1 MSNYSTKCNCSGKH
15 SAKIYCP
22 NCSKISMS
30 ILLKNGN
37 DHLKLTNGRGR
48 KVCPVWY
55 SPLKYNEKPDK
66 DIIAGMLR
74 RFFKSPFTNVANKV
88 NFYSNNSDSLIFSHT
103 L

>member
-1 MSNYSTKCNCSGKH
+1 M
-15 SAKIYCP
+15 A
-22 NCSKISMS
+22 

-55 SPLKYNEKPDK
+55 SPVKQNERPEKV
-66 DIIAGMLR
+66 IIEGMLR
-74 RFFKSPFTNVANKV
+74 RFYDSPFPQVANKV
-88 NFYSNNSDSLIFSHT
+88 NFYANNSDFLIFSHT

>member
-1 MSNYSTKCNCSGKH
+1 MSYNSKKCTCSE
-15 SAKIYCP
+15 AKNIYCS

-37 DHLKLTNGRGR
+37 EHLKHTNARGR

-55 SPLKYNEKPDK
+55 SPIKHNRRPER
-66 DIIAGMLR
+66 DIIEGMLR
-74 RFFKSPFTNVANKV
+74 RFYDSPFLTVANKV
-88 NFYSNNSDSLIFSHT
+88 NFYANNTSFLIFSHT